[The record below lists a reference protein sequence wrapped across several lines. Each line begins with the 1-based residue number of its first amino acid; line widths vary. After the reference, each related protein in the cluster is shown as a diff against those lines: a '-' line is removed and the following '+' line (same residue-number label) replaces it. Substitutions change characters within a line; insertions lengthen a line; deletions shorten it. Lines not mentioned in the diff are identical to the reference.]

1 MSANSGEISP
11 LSTRGFDS
19 IDFLAGGETAVVV
32 GAEHE
37 DPGSE
42 LEGPG
47 SELEG
52 PGAELEDA
60 GAELEDPDAEV
71 EAQLELID
79 IKGE

>member
-19 IDFLAGGETAVVV
+19 IDFLAGGETAVVE

-47 SELEG
+47 
-52 PGAELEDA
+52 AELEDT

-71 EAQLELID
+71 EAQL
-79 IKGE
+79 